1 MKTETAYTIIIDAR
15 NKQKDCIV
23 RTLDGYYSFN
33 FAKNNTRIK
42 YMENIILI
50 DDRKSMTFMDCGHIV
65 SIKVTK

>member
-1 MKTETAYTIIIDAR
+1 MKTEIAYTIITDAR

-33 FAKNNTRIK
+33 FANNNTRIK
-42 YMENIILI
+42 YMENLILV
-50 DDRKSMTFMDCGHIV
+50 DDGESMTFIDCEHIV

>member
-1 MKTETAYTIIIDAR
+1 METKIAYTIITDAR
-15 NKQKDCIV
+15 NKQKDCII

-33 FAKNNTRIK
+33 FANSNTRIK

-50 DDRKSMTFMDCGHIV
+50 DDRKSMTFMDCSHIV

>member
-1 MKTETAYTIIIDAR
+1 MEAKIAYTIITDAR
-15 NKQKDCIV
+15 NKQKDCII

-33 FAKNNTRIK
+33 FTNNNTRIK

-50 DDRKSMTFMDCGHIV
+50 DDRKSMTFMDCSHIV